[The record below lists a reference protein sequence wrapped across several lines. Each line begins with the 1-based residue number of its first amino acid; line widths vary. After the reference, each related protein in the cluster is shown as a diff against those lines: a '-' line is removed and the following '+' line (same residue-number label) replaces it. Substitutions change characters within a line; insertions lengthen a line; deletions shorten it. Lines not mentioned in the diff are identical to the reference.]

1 LKATILGLFF
11 TFFVF
16 WPHQGDCYS
25 KFCEIRHSV
34 PDEPI
39 LPKIQG
45 SKYFYFLDSTTPLS
59 KFSKEWSHPKYVGC
73 NTAKYSSFLTQKE
86 KQVIFILNLARTN
99 PLHFLNSVVKR
110 YPEISGKPNM
120 VNSSY
125 YKSLL
130 VFLQTQSQLPIL
142 QPENILFESAR
153 CHAINSGKI
162 GYEGHDR
169 QSENC
174 KKVEKFLGECC
185 FYGADDPFKIVME
198 LMIDE
203 DVPSLGHRE
212 IFFTPYTQIGV
223 SIQPHVRYRWNSVLD
238 FG

>member
-1 LKATILGLFF
+1 MGRTLERDLVKEYFFLTDTIN
-11 TFFVF
+11 
-16 WPHQGDCYS
+16 
-25 KFCEIRHSV
+25 
-34 PDEPI
+34 
-39 LPKIQG
+39 
-45 SKYFYFLDSTTPLS
+45 PLS
-59 KFSKEWSHPKYVGC
+59 KFSKEWSLPKYLAC
-73 NTAKYSSFLTQKE
+73 NTAKNSSFLTQKE

-99 PLHFLNSVVKR
+99 PLLFLNSVVKR
-110 YPEISGKPNM
+110 YPEISVKPNM

-130 VFLQTQSQLPIL
+130 VFLQTQTQLPLL
-142 QPENILFESAR
+142 QPEKILFESAR

-174 KKVEKFLGECC
+174 KKVENFLGECC
-185 FYGADDPFKIVME
+185 FYGADYPLKIVME

-203 DVPSLGHRE
+203 DVPSLGHRD
-212 IFFTPYTQIGV
+212 IFFTPYTKIGV
-223 SIQPHVRYRWNSVLD
+223 SIQPHVTYWWNTVLD